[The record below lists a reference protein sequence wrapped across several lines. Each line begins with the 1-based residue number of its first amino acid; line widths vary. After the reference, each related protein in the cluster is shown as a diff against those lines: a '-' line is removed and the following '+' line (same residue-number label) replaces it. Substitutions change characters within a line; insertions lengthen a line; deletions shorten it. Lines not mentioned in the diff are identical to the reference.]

1 MLQQIRDRTT
11 GLIAGFI
18 VALIAIPF
26 AFFGIESF
34 RSDGGDPVV
43 AKVGGQKIYE
53 SQFKRAF
60 DQRYQQLVSLMG
72 ENFRADML
80 DQNRLRKSVL
90 DEMTRETMLKQFTAS
105 EGYQVDD
112 ATIFTALT
120 SDPAFQKD
128 GKFDP
133 ETYRNVLASAGYTP
147 DRYEKQLRD
156 SLQVNQMR
164 DALVETTF
172 VTDVQVDQ
180 ALRLDNEERT
190 VQYALFET
198 ARYRDRVTVSQDEIQ
213 QRYDETRESYQA
225 PERIKLDY
233 IELSPSS
240 VGDTSAPGDDVL
252 KVLYDAEKDSRFKT
266 REERKAS
273 HILITFGA
281 DKSAAREKIDA
292 IAKQLADG
300 ADFATLA
307 QQDSED
313 PGSKASGGDLGWVA
327 RGQMVDAFEQALFSL
342 QAGQV
347 SEPVETEFG
356 WHLIKL
362 DEVKPSI
369 TRSFDDPEVKKEL
382 TELFVNRER
391 QQRFQEMSEKLEQ
404 LAFENPA
411 SLGPVSEALGL
422 KVQTSDWF
430 TRDGGTGIAANEAVK
445 TAAFSTEV
453 LDDGENSKPLALGD
467 NRVAVIRKA
476 EYEPPRQKALE
487 EVADQVRDQLINERA
502 RGMAAQDA
510 DEVIN
515 AVKSGTAFQE
525 IVSAKNGELR
535 NPGSIRRDDKQV
547 ESVIVAETFKM
558 PRPADGE
565 TRYAQAALGNGSHA
579 VIALSA
585 VTTPAVPTSGDARQ
599 TRSGR
604 LRDVLAGGEFMSY
617 LDVIERN
624 VGIEL
629 TGKLGE
635 VQPVQAP

>member
-72 ENFRADML
+72 ESFRADML

-90 DEMTRETMLKQFTAS
+90 DEMTRETMLKQFTSS

-120 SDPAFQKD
+120 SDPAFQQD

-133 ETYRNVLASAGYTP
+133 ETYRNVLARAGYTP
-147 DRYEKQLRD
+147 ERYEKQLRD

-164 DALVETTF
+164 DALVETAF

-198 ARYRDRVTVSQDEIQ
+198 SRYHDRVTVSQDEIQ

-225 PERIKLDY
+225 PERIKLSY
-233 IELSPSS
+233 VELSPTSI
-240 VGDTSAPGDDVL
+240 GEDTTPGDDVL

-266 REERKAS
+266 QEERKAS

-281 DKSAAREKIDA
+281 DKDAARKKIDD
-292 IAKQLADG
+292 IAQQIAGG
-300 ADFATLA
+300 ADFAKLA
-307 QQDSED
+307 AQDSED
-313 PGSKASGGDLGWVA
+313 PGSKAAGGDLGWVS
-327 RGQMVDAFEQALFSL
+327 RGQMVDAFEKALFAL
-342 QAGQV
+342 QPGQV
-347 SEPVETEFG
+347 SDPVETEFG

-369 TRSFDDPEVKKEL
+369 TRSFDDPEVKQEL
-382 TELFVNRER
+382 TDLFVNRER

-411 SLGPVSEALGL
+411 SLDPVSDALGL
-422 KVQTSDWF
+422 KVQTTEWF
-430 TRDGGTGIAANEAVK
+430 TRDGGAGIAANEVVQ

-453 LDDGENSKPLALGD
+453 LQDGENSKPLALGD
-467 NRVAVIRKA
+467 NRIVVIRKA
-476 EYEPPRQKALE
+476 EYEAPRQKSLE
-487 EVADQVRDQLINERA
+487 EVTDQVRDQLIGERA
-502 RGMAAQDA
+502 RSMAEQDA
-510 DEVIN
+510 KEVVN
-515 AVKSGTAFQE
+515 AVAAGTPFQE

-535 NPGSIRRDDKQV
+535 NPGAIRRDDKQV
-547 ESVIVAETFKM
+547 ESVIVNEVFKM
-558 PRPADGE
+558 PRPAEGQM
-565 TRYAQAALGNGSHA
+565 RYAQATLGDGGHA

-585 VTTPAVPTSGDARQ
+585 VTVPEAAGSADARQ

-604 LRDVLAGGEFMSY
+604 LRDLQAGAEFTRY
-617 LDVIERN
+617 LDVIEKS
-624 VGIEL
+624 VGVEL
-629 TGKLGE
+629 TGKLSE
-635 VQPVQAP
+635 APTEQAP